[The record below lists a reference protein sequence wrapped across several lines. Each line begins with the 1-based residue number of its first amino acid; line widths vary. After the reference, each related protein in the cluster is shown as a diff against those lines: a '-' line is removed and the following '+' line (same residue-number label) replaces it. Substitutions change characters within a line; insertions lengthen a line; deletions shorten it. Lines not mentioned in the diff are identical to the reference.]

1 MPKFAAVIVAAG
13 SGARFGKEKQSIELE
28 GKPLYRWAID
38 AFRSVEGIELI
49 VLVCSEKL
57 RATIEDP
64 EIELVQGG
72 ASRQES
78 VFRGTSR
85 AQELGS
91 EFVLVHDAARALIT
105 ADIITRVMSTTE
117 QHGAAIAAVPVVDTI
132 KEVDGSVIQ
141 RTVPREHL
149 WRAQTPQG
157 ASIADL
163 LAAYKAAEGTSVT
176 DEAELLETIGISAR
190 VVPGSEDNFKIT
202 FPEDLE
208 RAREVLKRRKGSR

>member
-1 MPKFAAVIVAAG
+1 VPKFAAVIVAAG
-13 SGARFGKEKQSIELE
+13 SGSRFGQEKQAIELE
-28 GKPLYRWAID
+28 GRALYQWSID
-38 AFRSVEGIELI
+38 AFKSVEAIDQI

-57 RATIEDP
+57 RSSIDDESIDAI
-64 EIELVQGG
+64 LGG

-78 VFRGTSR
+78 VFRGIMR
-85 AQELGS
+85 AKELGADH
-91 EFVLVHDAARALIT
+91 VLVHDAARALISD
-105 ADIITRVMSTTE
+105 DIIMRVISMTE

-132 KEVDGSVIQ
+132 KEVDGSIIQ
-141 RTVPREHL
+141 RTVPREKL

-157 ASIADL
+157 AAVADL
-163 LAAYKAAEGTSVT
+163 LKAYKAAEGQSVT

-208 RAREVLKRRKGSR
+208 RAREVLLRRKASR